1 MKNVQSPAPAS
12 HSRPFKVLLAEDEPA
27 THNYVAR
34 LLEGAGYQVDD
45 AADGIEAWRLFRADR
60 PDLVITDL
68 GMPYVGG
75 VEFCRLVKQVSEVPV
90 LIISG
95 RDPGE
100 LQSVSL
106 RAGADAWL
114 TKPFDPKRL
123 VFEVHRLLADQTVLQ
138 KEPKG
143 REQ

>member
-1 MKNVQSPAPAS
+1 M
-12 HSRPFKVLLAEDEPA
+12 LLAEDDPA
-27 THNYVAR
+27 NHNHIAR
-34 LLEGAGYQVDD
+34 LLEEAGYQVDN

-60 PDLVITDL
+60 PDLLITDL
-68 GMPYVGG
+68 GMPYMGG
-75 VEFCRLVKQVSEVPV
+75 VELCRLVKQVSEVPV

-95 RDPGE
+95 RDSGE
-100 LQSVSL
+100 LKSVSQ
-106 RAGADAWL
+106 RAGADAWM

-123 VFEVHRLLADQTVLQ
+123 SFEVHRLIADHTVLQ

>member
-1 MKNVQSPAPAS
+1 MKNVHSPATAS
-12 HSRPFKVLLAEDEPA
+12 HRKPFKVLLAEDEPA
-27 THNYVAR
+27 THSYITR
-34 LLEGAGYQVDD
+34 LLEGAGYQVDG
-45 AADGIEAWRLFRADR
+45 AADGIEAWRLFSADR

-95 RDPGE
+95 RDPE
-100 LQSVSL
+100 ALQSVSL